1 MYFLFRKNAGV
12 IYICMYIYIHIYI
25 QTFISIYFLHTQKYI
40 ELEIDR
46 QILQGR
52 KCRYKNIVIKIWH
65 LIFICVLYIQQ
76 YFYTNRYLLQHT
88 KPSKTE
94 LYRVCKVEH
103 FHYSEQVVQRTQDIS
118 IISSWL
124 YKVEH
129 YCYFKYLMLSRTFL
143 LFPLSYTEQGVLAI
157 SARLY

>member
-1 MYFLFRKNAGV
+1 MKNEYRHVLFVPEKRWRY

-65 LIFICVLYIQQ
+65 LIFIYILYIQQ
-76 YFYTNRYLLQHT
+76 CFYINCYLLQHT

-94 LYRVCKVEH
+94 LYRVDYTKQNISVIPSRL
-103 FHYSEQVVQRTQDIS
+103 YRTHRS
-118 IISSWL
+118 
-124 YKVEH
+124 V
-129 YCYFKYLMLSRTFL
+129 L
-143 LFPLSYTEQGVLAI
+143 LFRVGYTKLNITAT
-157 SARLY
+157 SNTLC